1 MKHKLTP
8 WGMEVKKRLID
19 MNMTQVDF
27 CKKYGIPRN
36 RLSELLTGSK
46 PNCKH
51 KKVVDKVLKM
61 DEIA

>member
-1 MKHKLTP
+1 
-8 WGMEVKKRLID
+8 MEVKKRLID